1 MNVVLYLNWFY
12 VIQYQY
18 NTAVIFSVN
27 HLNSVNMCNALQEN
41 GGDLIF

>member
-18 NTAVIFSVN
+18 NTAVIFFSKSFKFSKYV
-27 HLNSVNMCNALQEN
+27 
-41 GGDLIF
+41 